1 MGDKNSTRSRNDN
14 QNRASR
20 RKDRPQIILF
30 TENVRGLKR
39 DEDLEAALASVGQRG
54 GLAAC
59 WQETWRSGNER
70 LECPGI
76 GAVLLAGRDQQICN
90 RRGCATV
97 EGLALVDRGGG
108 CVLLLRCAALCLVLV
123 RSGVSVVSLGV
134 SCRVVLRG
142 LSGLARARKMRRK
155 VGSGIKPGL
164 FCCSFLDLPRH
175 SRGPLLDGD
184 PGLSSYAS
192 LAAAR
197 GTGLVPGLQGVCR
210 AVRNGPA
217 SAWWWR
223 RPEPCVASSSSGH
236 PARWY
241 PWCSSALV

>member
-90 RRGCATV
+90 RGQ
-97 EGLALVDRGGG
+97 EGVGIALSPAGVDAGIGHDMAEVKG
-108 CVLLLRCAALCLVLV
+108 IWN
-123 RSGVSVVSLGV
+123 
-134 SCRVVLRG
+134 
-142 LSGLARARKMRRK
+142 K
-155 VGSGIKPGL
+155 VTHGEWNGTAGI
-164 FCCSFLDLPRH
+164 
-175 SRGPLLDGD
+175 
-184 PGLSSYAS
+184 
-192 LAAAR
+192 
-197 GTGLVPGLQGVCR
+197 
-210 AVRNGPA
+210 
-217 SAWWWR
+217 
-223 RPEPCVASSSSGH
+223 
-236 PARWY
+236 
-241 PWCSSALV
+241 

>member
-1 MGDKNSTRSRNDN
+1 MPHSALRPSRPRSQGMGDKNSTRSRNDN

-90 RRGCATV
+90 RGQEGVGIALSPAGVDAWKQAGQGRQAVDPALTSKICETV
-97 EGLALVDRGGG
+97 DESVAEPAACWGKARPLQPPAQPYAREYHTFGGLALLERMAQPRLRMENGAAQRG
-108 CVLLLRCAALCLVLV
+108 
-123 RSGVSVVSLGV
+123 
-134 SCRVVLRG
+134 CRG
-142 LSGLARARKMRRK
+142 
-155 VGSGIKPGL
+155 
-164 FCCSFLDLPRH
+164 
-175 SRGPLLDGD
+175 
-184 PGLSSYAS
+184 
-192 LAAAR
+192 
-197 GTGLVPGLQGVCR
+197 
-210 AVRNGPA
+210 
-217 SAWWWR
+217 
-223 RPEPCVASSSSGH
+223 
-236 PARWY
+236 
-241 PWCSSALV
+241 

>member
-90 RRGCATV
+90 RGQ
-97 EGLALVDRGGG
+97 EGVGIALSPAGMDAWKQAGQ
-108 CVLLLRCAALCLVLV
+108 
-123 RSGVSVVSLGV
+123 VVQ
-134 SCRVVLRG
+134 
-142 LSGLARARKMRRK
+142 
-155 VGSGIKPGL
+155 
-164 FCCSFLDLPRH
+164 LP
-175 SRGPLLDGD
+175 
-184 PGLSSYAS
+184 
-192 LAAAR
+192 
-197 GTGLVPGLQGVCR
+197 TGQTNKINP
-210 AVRNGPA
+210 NN
-217 SAWWWR
+217 
-223 RPEPCVASSSSGH
+223 
-236 PARWY
+236 
-241 PWCSSALV
+241 

>member
-1 MGDKNSTRSRNDN
+1 MPHSALRPSRPRSQGMGDKNSTRSRNDN

-90 RRGCATV
+90 RGQ
-97 EGLALVDRGGG
+97 EGVTFSTAPETYDGVDLSPIADCSLANYGG
-108 CVLLLRCAALCLVLV
+108 RFV
-123 RSGVSVVSLGV
+123 RSSTQTDGT
-134 SCRVVLRG
+134 
-142 LSGLARARKMRRK
+142 ARTQGICERHPTGRKW
-155 VGSGIKPGL
+155 
-164 FCCSFLDLPRH
+164 LDLNVFQ
-175 SRGPLLDGD
+175 
-184 PGLSSYAS
+184 A
-192 LAAAR
+192 
-197 GTGLVPGLQGVCR
+197 
-210 AVRNGPA
+210 
-217 SAWWWR
+217 
-223 RPEPCVASSSSGH
+223 EF
-236 PARWY
+236 
-241 PWCSSALV
+241 